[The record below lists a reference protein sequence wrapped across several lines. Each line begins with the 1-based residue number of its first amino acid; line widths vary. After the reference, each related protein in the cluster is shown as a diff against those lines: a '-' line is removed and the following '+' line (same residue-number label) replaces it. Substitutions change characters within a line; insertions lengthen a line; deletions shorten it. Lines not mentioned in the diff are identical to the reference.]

1 MIHEFKKMASW
12 TTIGHIFFIRSISF
26 SFFNPSHQNHFLIKF
41 CRRLKRLMS
50 KMLWFAC
57 VRPFFHPFCLHIC
70 KYVQHSD
77 GHCRL
82 KKCPKFALPW
92 ATFWPLLVRY
102 DVKTEEL
109 KDHMVISVSNW
120 GIRFSSNKGIKV
132 RRSRNK
138 IVKPFYLDG
147 SDINTWNLK
156 SKFKFQVFLIG
167 QDRKTTSFVHY
178 LGDVTAR

>member
-1 MIHEFKKMASW
+1 MSSKKWLLEQLLATFFLFVQFLFLFSIPHTK
-12 TTIGHIFFIRSISF
+12 TTFWSSF
-26 SFFNPSHQNHFLIKF
+26 VGVLSDWCQ
-41 CRRLKRLMS
+41 

-92 ATFWPLLVRY
+92 PTFWPLLVRY

-120 GIRFSSNKGIKV
+120 GIRFSSNKGILKGQEISKQNCQAITSLKE
-132 RRSRNK
+132 RTDKIAFLSWWLRN
-138 IVKPFYLDG
+138 
-147 SDINTWNLK
+147 
-156 SKFKFQVFLIG
+156 
-167 QDRKTTSFVHY
+167 
-178 LGDVTAR
+178 

>member
-92 ATFWPLLVRY
+92 PTFWPLLVRY

-109 KDHMVISVSNW
+109 KVHMVISVSNW
-120 GIRFSSNKGIKV
+120 GIRFSSNKGILKGQEISKQNCQAITSPKE
-132 RRSRNK
+132 RTDKIAFLSWWLRNK
-138 IVKPFYLDG
+138 YLKLE
-147 SDINTWNLK
+147 IK
-156 SKFKFQVFLIG
+156 I
-167 QDRKTTSFVHY
+167 
-178 LGDVTAR
+178 